1 MSDIITHW
9 IGVTSWCST
18 PMMKIKTN
26 MVISASIGTK
36 NIATLSA
43 ARRALVHQKTLT
55 LHFQSVSGFASA
67 EPIRLPTQ

>member
-1 MSDIITHW
+1 
-9 IGVTSWCST
+9 
-18 PMMKIKTN
+18 MMKIKTN

-36 NIATLSA
+36 NIATLST

>member
-1 MSDIITHW
+1 MTHW

-18 PMMKIKTN
+18 PMTKIKAN
-26 MVISASIGTK
+26 ISTVACIGTK
-36 NIATLSA
+36 NIATLTTASA
-43 ARRALVHQKTLT
+43 ALVHQKMLT